1 MINIRYGIFETNSS
15 SEDSFSHSNNCFIF
29 GTMDF
34 MIKIKGNTNIEEFC
48 NQFINWLNTAKYSK
62 NGKLVNFKLINESE
76 NDEISTYLVSVSG
89 YFNLS
94 INVYVTTYY
103 RSTYG
108 QKEPDRYWVD
118 DYYTKVT
125 KNKDSLVEQLTEY
138 LEKNYDNN
146 TISIIE
152 LIKDNFDFNHNELED
167 HIWDKEDYD
176 DYYDHFDQYGHYN
189 NDDEYD
195 YRHRYD

>member
-1 MINIRYGIFETNSS
+1 MINIRRGIFETNSS
-15 SEDSFSHSNNCFIF
+15 STSSFSHSNNCFIF

-34 MIKIKGNTNIEEFC
+34 MIKIKGNTNIEEFFD
-48 NQFINWLNTAKYSK
+48 QFINWLNTSKYSK
-62 NGKLVNFKLINESE
+62 KGKLLNFKLINESE
-76 NDEISTYLVSVSG
+76 NDEILTYLVSVSG
-89 YFNLS
+89 YFDLS
-94 INVYVTTYY
+94 INVYVTTYF

-108 QKEPDRYWVD
+108 GNEPDKYWIN

-125 KNKDSLVEQLTEY
+125 KNKDFLVEQFTMY

-152 LIKDNFDFNHNELED
+152 LINDNFDFNHNELEK
-167 HIWDKEDYD
+167 HIWEYNDVPEDYEDFLDNLNED
-176 DYYDHFDQYGHYN
+176 D
-189 NDDEYD
+189 YD